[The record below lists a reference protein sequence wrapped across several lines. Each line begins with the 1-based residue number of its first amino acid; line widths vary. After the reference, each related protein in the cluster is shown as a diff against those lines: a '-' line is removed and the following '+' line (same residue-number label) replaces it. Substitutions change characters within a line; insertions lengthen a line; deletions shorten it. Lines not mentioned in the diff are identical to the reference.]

1 MAQDIALIEPEPQDW
16 VGWVIYLLDQL
27 EEEAK
32 RRRRGF
38 DFNSGLGTLLNEL
51 QDRMRG
57 K

>member
-27 EEEAK
+27 EEEVK